1 MTHEIYK
8 LIGDGCDVQSV
19 FLDISKAFSKEVWHE
34 GIIFKLKQR
43 VIYDG
48 LFNLLCDFLRMRKQ
62 RIVLSGKVSI

>member
-1 MTHEIYK
+1 MTHDIYK

>member
-1 MTHEIYK
+1 MTHEIYE

>member
-8 LIGDGCDVQSV
+8 LVGDGCDVRSV

>member
-1 MTHEIYK
+1 MTHEIYE

-48 LFNLLCDFLRMRKQ
+48 LLRMRKQ